1 MAAVSLIS
9 SWLVPVFV
17 LVVLLVGWVRRVAV
31 FDQFVDG
38 AKESL
43 GMVVRL
49 FPFLLGM
56 LVAISILRES
66 GALDAFTTLFRPL
79 LAKLHWPAET
89 LPLALLRP
97 LSGSGS
103 MAVTAELLKRFGPD
117 SFIGLVAST
126 MQGST
131 DTTFFIITVYFG
143 AAGVKHIRHSLL
155 AGLTADL
162 TAMLAAVWLC
172 QHLL

>member
-1 MAAVSLIS
+1 MAAIGLIS
-9 SWLVPVFV
+9 SWLVPIFV
-17 LVVLLVGWVRRVAV
+17 LVVLLAGWARRVAV

-66 GALDAFTTLFRPL
+66 GALDAFTRLVSPL
-79 LAKLHWPAET
+79 LVKLQWPVET

-103 MAVTAELLKRFGPD
+103 MAITADLLKRFGPD

-131 DTTFFIITVYFG
+131 DTTIFIITVYFG
-143 AAGVKHIRHSLL
+143 AVGIKHIRHSLL
-155 AGLTADL
+155 AGLIADF

-172 QHLL
+172 QHML